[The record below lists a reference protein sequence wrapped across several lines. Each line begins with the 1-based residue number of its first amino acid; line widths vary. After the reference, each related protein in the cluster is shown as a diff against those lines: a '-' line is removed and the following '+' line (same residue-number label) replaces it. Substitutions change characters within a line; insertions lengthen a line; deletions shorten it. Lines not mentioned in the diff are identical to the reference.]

1 MAFAWENRPLH
12 AQHAE
17 EDGDAIFWG
26 VCSDD
31 EDGVE
36 SSPGDDF
43 VSYMLQLM
51 YETVVSAKVFCVIM
65 YLAGKAGI
73 SEAAPFGLA
82 PGSPKGHYS
91 RKVKRK
97 LGWLTTQDFMY
108 VNVVGQGKHDIERSE
123 YLVPFLPAHEQVAQ
137 DRDGLDASKIILEQK
152 KTSNDLPPCYWN
164 HPVVQNAA
172 PDETVLP
179 IAVYLDGLPY
189 SQTDSVIGFWV
200 VNLLDGARYLCGLLR
215 KRLMCMCGCR
225 GWCTFFC
232 YFCYLN
238 WCLRALAR
246 GEYPLERFDGP
257 WHASSDKSRSE
268 KGGQSLGCKFA
279 CLYLKGDW
287 AEFAISLGLP
297 TWHDSLRPCFNCNC
311 SHENMFEIISGATIE
326 NLTWL
331 INGSDDYFNA
341 CDRCEIVVQLLC
353 PDNIRLLLSAL
364 RYDKWKTG
372 SKGRALVRDIE
383 AAVCLD

>member
-152 KTSNDLPPCYWN
+152 K
-164 HPVVQNAA
+164 HPMISHHA
-172 PDETVLP
+172 
-179 IAVYLDGLPY
+179 
-189 SQTDSVIGFWV
+189 IGII
-200 VNLLDGARYLCGLLR
+200 LSC
-215 KRLMCMCGCR
+215 KMQRLM
-225 GWCTFFC
+225 
-232 YFCYLN
+232 
-238 WCLRALAR
+238 
-246 GEYPLERFDGP
+246 
-257 WHASSDKSRSE
+257 K
-268 KGGQSLGCKFA
+268 QSCQSQ
-279 CLYLKGDW
+279 C
-287 AEFAISLGLP
+287 I
-297 TWHDSLRPCFNCNC
+297 
-311 SHENMFEIISGATIE
+311 
-326 NLTWL
+326 
-331 INGSDDYFNA
+331 
-341 CDRCEIVVQLLC
+341 
-353 PDNIRLLLSAL
+353 
-364 RYDKWKTG
+364 
-372 SKGRALVRDIE
+372 
-383 AAVCLD
+383 